1 MMAKVTKL
9 IMFTTGCSLS
19 MKLGATV
26 RSQLMAN
33 EVVITRT
40 ATTTKDKFIWKSSP
54 SGVLVFWSIFVRTT
68 MTVWFGT

>member
-9 IMFTTGCSLS
+9 IMFMTGCSLS

-40 ATTTKDKFIWKSSP
+40 ETTAKDKFIWKSSP
-54 SGVLVFWSIFVRTT
+54 SEAFVL
-68 MTVWFGT
+68 